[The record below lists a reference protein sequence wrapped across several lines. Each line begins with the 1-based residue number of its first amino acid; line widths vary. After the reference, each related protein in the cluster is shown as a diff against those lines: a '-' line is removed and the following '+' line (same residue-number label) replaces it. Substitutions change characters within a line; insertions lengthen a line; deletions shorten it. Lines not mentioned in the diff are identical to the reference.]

1 MSEGTDSVRS
11 SSALGSLWAAVKE
24 ITIVVVLALLLATL
38 VRVFLFQAFL
48 IPSGS
53 MENTLLV
60 GDRVLVSK
68 VTTRFGEVQRGDVVV
83 FSDPGTWLGP
93 VPPGPDGVRGAVTSA
108 LQFVGVLPSD
118 SEGHLIKRVIGLEGD
133 RVACCDASGLLTVNG
148 VPVAETDHL
157 KPGVAPSEQEF
168 DVVVPQDSLWVM
180 GDNRPNSGDSR
191 VHGAVPYE
199 DVVGRAF
206 VVVWPF
212 DRWGGIGRPDT
223 YDAVPG
229 AAP

>member
-1 MSEGTDSVRS
+1 MSEGSESVRS
-11 SSALGSLWAAVKE
+11 TSSLSSLWAALRE
-24 ITIVVVLALLLATL
+24 IVIVVVLALLLATL

-68 VTTRFGEVQRGDVVV
+68 LTTRFGEVQRGDVVV

-93 VPPGPDGVRGAVTSA
+93 APPGPDGFRGAVSDA

-118 SEGHLIKRVIGLEGD
+118 SEGHLVKRVIGVGGD
-133 RVACCDASGLLTVNG
+133 RVACCDASGRLTING
-148 VPVAETDHL
+148 VSVDESDLL
-157 KPGVAPSEQEF
+157 KPGVAPSLREF
-168 DVVVPQDSLWVM
+168 DVTVPQGSFWMM

-191 VHGAVPYE
+191 VHGAVPSE

-206 VVVWPF
+206 VIAWPP
-212 DRWGGIGRPDT
+212 DRWGVLSRPDT
-223 YDAVPG
+223 YDDVAEGTP
-229 AAP
+229 